1 MRLFPVSGLLTA
13 LLCAG
18 LAGVSFAQTPDP
30 QVRVRYRTEGPGL
43 EAFTTLE
50 GFIPLESK
58 PAESLLFT
66 ETRLLLDAD
75 STISGGL
82 TLGQRFY
89 DQESDRLTGFY
100 GAWDIR
106 NTGNSTFH
114 QLGVGYEN
122 VGEAWELRAN
132 AFLPIGSSRHLLSS
146 AFSGQTQFQGNQL
159 LLGRN
164 QVFEA
169 AVAGLEVEAGSP
181 IVRWSEGDLRGYGG
195 VYYLSSQ
202 GNGDVVGIRG
212 RLVARPNPY
221 TSASLTLQHDSLF
234 DTRLVAS
241 IGLNFPARSG
251 PKTEGIPVLNQIAEP
266 IQRTNGVIVDQQVVR
281 DQVVAV
287 NPQTQQELFFI
298 HVGNGSSN
306 GTVES
311 PFSRMEEAIALA
323 QQQQNKSVII
333 YLNGENLVFNGFTL
347 PNTVSQLLS
356 SGPIQQVNTQF
367 GSVQLPFSGSGHLP
381 RINGQILLPTG
392 GQNFVISGF
401 NVDGGG
407 TQRGIT
413 GRQLNNVQILN
424 NTVSNALGEGIYL
437 ENVTGKVE
445 ILNNTIRNTVHNSDL
460 ILTELNGAILVNNS
474 VSGLDLLI
482 ANNLVETDF
491 GINAPYEVDG
501 IEVSICRT
509 GAVSIYPGCTTPTT
523 ATVRILNNTVINRGT
538 VNLTGADGIDV
549 NLDSN
554 ALGDMEIR
562 NNRIEKMPDKAISF
576 GSAGSG
582 RVVRGLIADNVI
594 ENAIDNGIHVRVR
607 EASIFDDLLI
617 ANNRVNNA
625 LWGID
630 VRMDDDNG
638 LLTPARGTARVF
650 IRDNQLINS
659 KEGGIR
665 LRAENQSNLSVMVAG
680 NQVVGNINGDGGI
693 FTRSRNDAQLNVT
706 ITNNTVS
713 SITGD
718 AGILGRSNESSR
730 LCIRL
735 ENNTSTN
742 NIAAQDLFLR
752 PQDATSTLELFGIAA
767 PIPVANPSA
776 VLQTALTNLG
786 NVGTAGKF
794 RVQNNPVLVP
804 TVACTFP
811 S

>member
-1 MRLFPVSGLLTA
+1 MRLFPISGLLTA

-18 LAGVSFAQTPDP
+18 LTGVSFAQTFDP

-122 VGEAWELRAN
+122 VGDAWELRAN

-164 QVFEA
+164 QVFES
-169 AVAGLEVEAGSP
+169 AVAGLELEAGTP
-181 IVRWSEGDLRGYGG
+181 ILRWSQGDLRGYGG
-195 VYYLSSQ
+195 VYYLSAQ

-234 DTRLVAS
+234 DTRLVATV
-241 IGLNFPARSG
+241 GVNFPARG
-251 PKTEGIPVLNQIAEP
+251 GGKTEGVPVVNQISEP
-266 IQRTNGVIVDQQVVR
+266 IQRTNGVIVDQQVVQ

-287 NPQTQQELFFI
+287 NPQTQQEFFFI

-323 QQQQNKSVII
+323 QQQQNKTVII

-367 GSVQLPFSGSGHLP
+367 GSVQLPFSGNGRLP
-381 RINGQILLPTG
+381 QINGGIVLPTG
-392 GQNFVISGF
+392 GQNLVVSGF
-401 NVDGGG
+401 NVNGGG
-407 TQRGIT
+407 TQRGIE
-413 GRQLNNVQILN
+413 GRQLNNVQIIN

-445 ILNNTIRNTVHNSDL
+445 IANNTIRNTVHNGDP
-460 ILTELNGAILVNNS
+460 ILTELNGGILVNNS

-482 ANNLVETDF
+482 ANNVVETDF
-491 GINAPYEVDG
+491 AINNPYEVDG
-501 IEVSICRT
+501 IEFSLCRT

-538 VNLTGADGIDV
+538 VNVTGADGIDV
-549 NLDSN
+549 NLDTN
-554 ALGDMEIR
+554 AQGDIEIR

-576 GSAGSG
+576 GSVGSG
-582 RVVRGLIADNVI
+582 RVVRGVIADNVI

-607 EASIFDDLLI
+607 EASIFDHLLI
-617 ANNRVNNA
+617 TNNRINTVNR
-625 LWGID
+625 GID
-630 VRMDDDNG
+630 VRMDNDSG
-638 LLTPARGTARVF
+638 ALTPAIGTARVV
-650 IRDNQLINS
+650 IENNVITNS
-659 KEGGIR
+659 NEEGIR
-665 LRAENQSNLSVMVAG
+665 LRTENASTLFATVRG
-680 NQVVGNINGDGGI
+680 NQVGMAGNDGGI
-693 FTRSRNDAQLNVT
+693 A
-706 ITNNTVS
+706 
-713 SITGD
+713 
-718 AGILGRSNESSR
+718 GRSQNTSR
-730 LCIRL
+730 LCIRW

-742 NIAAQDLFLR
+742 NIGNEDFFLQR
-752 PQDATSTLELFGIAA
+752 QNTSTLELFGITL
-767 PIPVANPSA
+767 PIAVADPSA
-776 VLQTALTNLG
+776 ALQTALTNLG

-794 RVQNNPVLVP
+794 GVLNNAVLVP
-804 TVACTFP
+804 TAGCTFP
-811 S
+811 D